1 MGAGRKTQT
10 IIASG
15 KSQPSWTA
23 NAIHTSRNL
32 RTCDLAAVIFGCK
45 HNTFEECFSSS
56 LFGLPAPHFLYVK
69 NIYPGMP
76 LFLFNYSDRK
86 LHGIFEAANHGGL
99 NINSQAWIEDGLDST
114 PYAAQVKFHIQM
126 KCQPLVED
134 QFGPIIAENY
144 YAPKLFWFELDH
156 NQTKKLISLFSSSPI
171 IQKQNVLHKEK
182 GISCVRPSSG
192 LSYCSIVKSMSS
204 SVVRT
209 DQSDIKQGTC
219 VDQLDIIQGVH
230 TVQTD
235 SAGCYSSDPPIVG
248 GLTTSLSKKPWTA
261 LFNKARETED
271 SKTSALISNLSN
283 MDQYNL
289 QFEPSPYLNQ
299 THVLEAAADKDG
311 FKSGATLASFD
322 IRQEGQVLNLPAD
335 CFNAEWSSSCVL
347 PLNEESQ
354 PSKVNID
361 RDLPVE
367 EHIYAESNCESLYEA
382 MANVIIAE
390 DNQGE
395 DAAAHLR
402 DAYASEI
409 KCKMLESSNLN
420 TNELLLIAGGFDGS
434 LWLSGL
440 DSYSPFQ
447 DLKKPLASMNSARSH
462 ASAAKLNGELYV
474 FGGVHGDLWYD
485 TVESYN
491 PTSNQWISRPS
502 LSQRKGHLAGVSLN
516 NKIFAVGGGNA
527 DECLS
532 EMEMLDV
539 NAAKWIPA
547 QSMLE
552 RRYAP
557 AAAEISGTI
566 YVVGGYDG
574 GGYLNSVERFDPREE
589 SWRRLASMTTKR
601 GWHSLAVLND
611 KLYALGGYDGQ
622 KMVSTVEV
630 FDPRLGSW
638 MMEGSMNL
646 ARGYFGAVVMRDA
659 IYAIG
664 GLNDNGKILDTASTN
679 GYFLFMRSPWCSDRW
694 SVTSKVAVGKQL
706 ASKELGEDAFS
717 VVMFYDPIGDS
728 YKAVFK
734 EMHITGSSTTHV
746 YPFEIHTM

>member
-114 PYAAQVKFHIQM
+114 PYAAQVKFHIRM

-171 IQKQNVLHKEK
+171 IQKQNVLHKGLFGSNAREKQRLEVQINANGGVTEK

-192 LSYCSIVKSMSS
+192 LSYCSIVKSTSS

-209 DQSDIKQGTC
+209 DQSDVKQGTC

-361 RDLPVE
+361 GDLPVE

-409 KCKMLESSNLN
+409 KSLDFHSIVAKLLLEVEELKGSQSMQARKVNCLEQELLESRSEMQYLKDRCKMLESSNLN

-589 SWRRLASMTTKR
+589 SWR
-601 GWHSLAVLND
+601 
-611 KLYALGGYDGQ
+611 
-622 KMVSTVEV
+622 
-630 FDPRLGSW
+630 
-638 MMEGSMNL
+638 
-646 ARGYFGAVVMRDA
+646 
-659 IYAIG
+659 
-664 GLNDNGKILDTASTN
+664 
-679 GYFLFMRSPWCSDRW
+679 
-694 SVTSKVAVGKQL
+694 
-706 ASKELGEDAFS
+706 
-717 VVMFYDPIGDS
+717 
-728 YKAVFK
+728 
-734 EMHITGSSTTHV
+734 
-746 YPFEIHTM
+746 